1 MAELVGNIFRGDSW
15 EFPGGKD
22 TQILHTNSE
31 DMISDSPT
39 QAKVEEQSS
48 HKKSAPTERIKRID
62 ASKLVESSSSPSAAA
77 RISAAN
83 EAAPMDAVNAQVP
96 TNLALSNSSNSSAS
110 CMPRVGM
117 HPSPSF
123 DIRASARAEQ
133 LHHNSSQGVPNQA
146 EGAAAS
152 HNGLLSA
159 SLQPQN
165 MLPSSLMQTVMAS
178 MFDDVDSGRHQHAE
192 ASTAAPSHSQF
203 RGHRH
208 SPRAQDSLPAMYRQF
223 FPEDNLP
230 PLHHQQ
236 QQQQLSNFQLAQLLP
251 PQLRGDPKPSKGH
264 QHGHQQNG
272 FLGLPS
278 LQQSAATGMLSH
290 PMDTDQRQQMHI
302 DSLQQWPS
310 PVAQLPS
317 PGSAAQA
324 RQRGAFAAT
333 NPHIKLEDL
342 DLSGV
347 KRDFNS
353 FTGPTASSR
362 HPKPSSIPRRALS
375 FTGGSAASAA
385 STAAH
390 AEAGVRRAQGSSNQ
404 AASHSRLASP
414 GSNMT
419 SPPDTDASVSDSEE
433 LSGSD
438 SGGTNTKRRRVVK
451 GKRGGGRRPRRM
463 VCRNCGAHQTPQWRC
478 GPEGPRTLCNAC
490 GVRYKKGLPL
500 NGASKL
506 QTADSMGGRQ
516 L

>member
-1 MAELVGNIFRGDSW
+1 
-15 EFPGGKD
+15 
-22 TQILHTNSE
+22 
-31 DMISDSPT
+31 
-39 QAKVEEQSS
+39 
-48 HKKSAPTERIKRID
+48 
-62 ASKLVESSSSPSAAA
+62 
-77 RISAAN
+77 
-83 EAAPMDAVNAQVP
+83 MDAVNAQVP

-110 CMPRVGM
+110 CMPRLGM

-123 DIRASARAEQ
+123 DISASARAEQ
-133 LHHNSSQGVPNQA
+133 MHHNSSQGVPTQPQ
-146 EGAAAS
+146 GAAGNQ
-152 HNGLLSA
+152 NGLMTA

-192 ASTAAPSHSQF
+192 ASTTAPSHSHF

-230 PLHHQQ
+230 PLQHQQ
-236 QQQQLSNFQLAQLLP
+236 QQQQLSNFQLSQLLP
-251 PQLRGDPKPSKGH
+251 PQLRGDPKPSN
-264 QHGHQQNG
+264 GHQQPN
-272 FLGLPS
+272 FLGLPN
-278 LQQSAATGMLSH
+278 LQQSAANGMLPH
-290 PMDTDQRQQMHI
+290 PLDTDHRQQMHI
-302 DSLQQWPS
+302 DGLQQWPS

-324 RQRGAFAAT
+324 RQRGAFAAA
-333 NPHIKLEDL
+333 NPHVKLEDL

-347 KRDFNS
+347 KRDYNS
-353 FTGPTASSR
+353 FTGPTGSSQ

-390 AEAGVRRAQGSSNQ
+390 AEAGARRAQGSSAQ

-451 GKRGGGRRPRRM
+451 GKRG
-463 VCRNCGAHQTPQWRC
+463 
-478 GPEGPRTLCNAC
+478 E
-490 GVRYKKGLPL
+490 
-500 NGASKL
+500 AS
-506 QTADSMGGRQ
+506 TWYTSFA
-516 L
+516 